1 MKLAM
6 ERMGVSCSPFALETT
21 NRGLINPF
29 TNKTA
34 TPQQSN
40 DLLSFRSIGEQE
52 FNQRIVSFTLK
63 NLVLKC
69 QIINV
74 AFKPFLRRKLTKV
87 ESLNYIERYKQLIIS
102 TMRKKI
108 QFLKRTGRPIEKP
121 EQLLELPLALA
132 DSDGNPLNGQKSFTT
147 RSLLSRYKTTS
158 PTVFPH
164 EFPWKP
170 ECCLLEGMF

>member
-1 MKLAM
+1 MASSGAMKLAM
-6 ERMGVSCSPFALETT
+6 ERMGVSRSLFALETT

-40 DLLSFRSIGEQE
+40 DLLRSIGEQE

-69 QIINV
+69 QTINV

-87 ESLNYIERYKQLIIS
+87 ESLN
-102 TMRKKI
+102 
-108 QFLKRTGRPIEKP
+108 
-121 EQLLELPLALA
+121 
-132 DSDGNPLNGQKSFTT
+132 
-147 RSLLSRYKTTS
+147 
-158 PTVFPH
+158 
-164 EFPWKP
+164 
-170 ECCLLEGMF
+170 

>member
-1 MKLAM
+1 MQIEIIEAKKL
-6 ERMGVSCSPFALETT
+6 FALETT

-63 NLVLKC
+63 
-69 QIINV
+69 
-74 AFKPFLRRKLTKV
+74 KPCVKVPNRKRRLQTFSEKKV
-87 ESLNYIERYKQLIIS
+87 NKSRISQLERDKQLIIS

-108 QFLKRTGRPIEKP
+108 QFSKRTGRPIEKP

-132 DSDGNPLNGQKSFTT
+132 DSDGNPLKGQKSFTT
-147 RSLLSRYKTTS
+147 CSLQSRYKTTS
-158 PTVFPH
+158 PTVFPQ